1 MSVSEDSS
9 PSKPLFPKLF
19 SQGLSLK
26 TTLTGVVLFIV
37 STTAAMVHFP
47 WVLTSQ
53 RNTDSVVSQ
62 LNEEVIRGTSQ
73 EVERIFDNVLSAKHL
88 IRDVFDQGLIDPYS
102 LKQQQDFYLS
112 LLKANSNFTWVQ
124 LGYANGDYVGVQ
136 RRPDGLF
143 NVITRQW
150 DTPLG
155 QRAKTGTPQAKLQEQ
170 RAKLVEDYLKTETWP
185 ANLATALK
193 TIVTYQ
199 VAAGEFQETENTKTS
214 EVYYAPVRPFYKA
227 AAAKPGEDVWTDLY
241 VFKTGNA
248 VGLDSSITYQK
259 PNSKA
264 PFLGVISISF
274 ELRQISNYLSTLDLA
289 QTGAVFIINETGKL
303 VAFTDPDKLAESF
316 VGQAQPQLKQFWE
329 INDRF
334 LQIAYAGLESQNLT
348 IPDIEDR
355 KEFLYFDP
363 ESGEKYYIALK
374 RLDYF
379 NWIVGT
385 VTPESIFLT
394 EINRNKRILLGV
406 VLGLVVVG
414 SAGALMLSDR
424 AIAQPILAITNAAS
438 AIESGHFATE
448 ILDKP
453 AKRTDELGKLARVF
467 QDMARQV
474 YAREES
480 LKRQVQ
486 ELKIQI
492 DETKRESSVREITES
507 DFFQE
512 MQAKSREIRQRRRR
526 SYPNETPS

>member
-1 MSVSEDSS
+1 M
-9 PSKPLFPKLF
+9 
-19 SQGLSLK
+19 
-26 TTLTGVVLFIV
+26 
-37 STTAAMVHFP
+37 
-47 WVLTSQ
+47 
-53 RNTDSVVSQ
+53 
-62 LNEEVIRGTSQ
+62 
-73 EVERIFDNVLSAKHL
+73 
-88 IRDVFDQGLIDPYS
+88 
-102 LKQQQDFYLS
+102 
-112 LLKANSNFTWVQ
+112 Q

-155 QRAKTGTPQAKLQEQ
+155 QRAPVGSRQAEIQQQ
-170 RAKLVEDYLKTETWP
+170 RSALIKEYLKTETWP
-185 ANLATALK
+185 ANLPTALK

-199 VAAGEFQETENTKTS
+199 VTEWGVEETETTKTS
-214 EVYYAPVRPFYKA
+214 EVYYAPARPFYTA
-227 AAAKPGEDVWTDLY
+227 ASAKPSEDVWTDLY

-259 PNSKA
+259 PGSKE

-274 ELRQISNYLSTLDLA
+274 ELRQISNYLATLDLA
-289 QTGAVFIINETGKL
+289 QTGAVFIINDAGKL

-329 INDRF
+329 FNDRF
-334 LQIAYAGLESQNLT
+334 LKIAYAGMKIGKVST
-348 IPDIEDR
+348 SDIQDR

-363 ESGEKYYIALK
+363 ESREKYYIVLK

-406 VLGLVVVG
+406 VTGLVLV
-414 SAGALMLSDR
+414 SSLGALMLSDR
-424 AIAQPILAITNAAS
+424 AIAQPILALTNAAS
-438 AIESGHFATE
+438 TIESGHFATE

-492 DETKRESSVREITES
+492 DETKRENSVREITES

-512 MQAKSREIRQRRRR
+512 MQAKSRETRQRRRR
-526 SYPNETPS
+526 TYPNESPSWIVQECSM

>member
-1 MSVSEDSS
+1 
-9 PSKPLFPKLF
+9 
-19 SQGLSLK
+19 
-26 TTLTGVVLFIV
+26 
-37 STTAAMVHFP
+37 
-47 WVLTSQ
+47 
-53 RNTDSVVSQ
+53 
-62 LNEEVIRGTSQ
+62 
-73 EVERIFDNVLSAKHL
+73 
-88 IRDVFDQGLIDPYS
+88 
-102 LKQQQDFYLS
+102 
-112 LLKANSNFTWVQ
+112 
-124 LGYANGDYVGVQ
+124 
-136 RRPDGLF
+136 
-143 NVITRQW
+143 
-150 DTPLG
+150 
-155 QRAKTGTPQAKLQEQ
+155 
-170 RAKLVEDYLKTETWP
+170 
-185 ANLATALK
+185 
-193 TIVTYQ
+193 
-199 VAAGEFQETENTKTS
+199 
-214 EVYYAPVRPFYKA
+214 
-227 AAAKPGEDVWTDLY
+227 
-241 VFKTGNA
+241 
-248 VGLDSSITYQK
+248 
-259 PNSKA
+259 
-264 PFLGVISISF
+264 
-274 ELRQISNYLSTLDLA
+274 LSTLDLA
-289 QTGAVFIINETGKL
+289 QTGAVFIINDAGKL

-334 LQIAYAGLESQNLT
+334 LQIAYAGLESEELT
-348 IPDIEDR
+348 VQDIDER

-363 ESGEKYYIALK
+363 ETKAKYYIALK

-379 NWIVGT
+379 DWIVGT

-406 VLGLVVVG
+406 VMGLVLVG
-414 SAGALMLSDR
+414 SVGALMLSDR

-438 AIESGHFATE
+438 AIESGNFATE

-526 SYPNETPS
+526 SYPNEAPSSP